1 MRTMMLAAVSLF
13 LLPHRAE
20 CARVKELAAWEGV
33 RENQLFGYGLV
44 IGLNGT
50 GDKRQ
55 TVFSAQSLANAL
67 EKLGVSVNAS
77 AIQVR
82 NTASVI
88 VTGNL
93 PAHGQPGLRM
103 DVQVAVIGDATNLQ
117 GGILL
122 MTPLKAADGQI
133 YAVAQG
139 SVVTGGFVAGRG
151 GNTQSMNHPTAG
163 RIPNGAII
171 ERPAPSLA
179 PTPLMHLQLKT
190 PDSQTATRIVDA
202 INYRFAAGGP
212 LVARANNSGV
222 IEVNMPGRYALRP
235 VQFVAEVEALSV
247 DADGGSKIIINERTG
262 TVVLGK
268 DVQIAP
274 VAILHG
280 ALSVEIQTTYDV
292 SQPAPLS
299 TGTTTVTPRQGVA
312 AKEEPAK
319 NILLK
324 QGATVEELVKA
335 LNAIGSTPRDIIAI
349 LQSLKSAGAL
359 TADLEVI

>member
-1 MRTMMLAAVSLF
+1 MKQILFGF
-13 LLPHRAE
+13 LLASAWQRPAE
-20 CARVKELAAWEGV
+20 AARVKDVAAWEGV

-88 VTGNL
+88 VTANL
-93 PAHGQPGLRM
+93 PAHAQPGLRM
-103 DVQVAVIGDATNLQ
+103 DVQVAVIGDASNLQ

-122 MTPLKAADGQI
+122 LTPLKGADGQI
-133 YAVAQG
+133 YAAAQG

-151 GNTQSMNHPTAG
+151 GNTQSVNHPTAG

-171 ERPAPSLA
+171 EKPAPSVS
-179 PTPLMHLQLKT
+179 PGPVMHLQLKN

-202 INYRFAAGGP
+202 INFRFSAGGP
-212 LVARANNSGV
+212 LVARASHSGMV
-222 IEVNMPGRYALRP
+222 EVAMPSRYALRP
-235 VQFVAEVEALSV
+235 VQFVAEVEGLSV
-247 DADGGSKIIINERTG
+247 ETDSGSKIIINERTG

-268 DVQIAP
+268 EVMIAP

-280 ALSVEIQTTYDV
+280 ALSVEIQTDYDV

-299 TGTTTVTPRQGVA
+299 GGQTTVVPRTGVQ
-312 AKEEPAK
+312 AKEERAK
-319 NILLK
+319 NVMLK
-324 QGATVEELVKA
+324 QGATVEDLVKA

>member
-1 MRTMMLAAVSLF
+1 MPVF
-13 LLPHRAE
+13 LLGLIVLALVPGSAGA
-20 CARVKELAAWEGV
+20 ARVRDLASWEGV

-122 MTPLKAADGQI
+122 MTPLKGADGQI

-151 GNTQSMNHPTAG
+151 GNTQALNHPTAG

-171 ERPAPSLA
+171 ERPAPSVA
-179 PTPLMHLQLKT
+179 PGPLMHLQLKA

-202 INYRFAAGGP
+202 INYRFSSGGP
-212 LVARANNSGV
+212 LVARATNSGV
-222 IEVNMPGRYALRP
+222 VEVSMPGRYSLRP
-235 VQFVAEVEALSV
+235 VQFVAEIEALSV
-247 DADGGSKIIINERTG
+247 ESEGGSKIIINERTG

-299 TGTTTVTPRQGVA
+299 SGSTVVTPRQGVA
-312 AKEEPAK
+312 VKEEKAK
-319 NILLK
+319 NIMLK

-335 LNAIGSTPRDIIAI
+335 LNAIGSTPRDVIAI

-359 TADLEVI
+359 SADLEVI